1 MEGLNGSDGWCDSTP
16 EYRML
21 RETVRKFARERVA
34 PQAEEQDEKGHLN
47 IPLFREVGDLGV
59 LGVTVPEADGGAGLD
74 TTAAVI
80 ITHELAKADAGF
92 AMAYAAHAV
101 LFVSNFNNS
110 ANAEQR
116 KKYLPK
122 SLTGEWIGALCMTE
136 PGAGTDLLGMTSRA
150 VRQGDSYIL
159 DGSKMFITNGPEAAL
174 FFLYAKV
181 NDRITSFVV
190 ERGFRG
196 VEVGLPIPKVGMRS
210 SSMAEVRLDHVPI
223 PVENLLGQEGE
234 GLKHMMRNLEVERL
248 VLSAI
253 SLGIADRCLEVMV
266 KYAGE
271 RKAFGKT
278 LNQFGQIQ
286 RHIAESYAKTEAMRA
301 LIYRVA
307 RSTDQGKQNRLD
319 TDAAKLFSSTAAKEV
334 ADSAIQ
340 VLGGYG
346 YCREYQVERFW
357 RDAKLLEIGGGTVE
371 AHQKNI
377 TKDLSR

>member
-1 MEGLNGSDGWCDSTP
+1 
-16 EYRML
+16 ML
-21 RETVRKFARERVA
+21 RETIRKFAREHVA
-34 PQAEEQDEKGHLN
+34 PQAEEQDGKGHLN
-47 IPLFREVGDLGV
+47 IPLFRELGALGV
-59 LGVTVPEADGGAGLD
+59 LGATVPESDGGAGLD
-74 TTAAVI
+74 ATAVVI

-92 AMAYAAHAV
+92 ALAYAAHAV
-101 LFVSNFNNS
+101 LFVSNFHN
-110 ANAEQR
+110 AADAEQKR
-116 KKYLPK
+116 KYLPRAM
-122 SLTGEWIGALCMTE
+122 TGEWIGALCMTE

-150 VRQGDSYIL
+150 ERRGDSYVL
-159 DGSKMFITNGPEAAL
+159 DGAKTFITNGPEAEL

-181 NDRITSFVV
+181 GGRITAFVV

-210 SSMAEVRLDHVPI
+210 SSMSEVRFDHVPV
-223 PVENLLGQEGE
+223 PAGNLLGGEGE
-234 GLKHMMRNLEVERL
+234 GLKLMMRNLEVERL

-278 LNQFGQIQ
+278 INQFGQIQ

-301 LIYRVA
+301 LIYQVA
-307 RSTDQGKQNRLD
+307 RSTDRAEQNRLG

-357 RDAKLLEIGGGTVE
+357 RDAKLLEIGGGTAE

-377 TKDLSR
+377 TKDLSALN